1 VGHWPR
7 SWRDDVD
14 AGEQAAM
21 RSVAIL
27 LAAGESR
34 RMGSPKALVDWR
46 GRPLIAHQLDALHR
60 SRIHECIVVL
70 ANEAPRLLP
79 MVERLFRPGWRA
91 RAVHNPRPEEGR
103 SASIRVGLG
112 ALLGPPD
119 MLLVASVDQPLET
132 GLVDALL
139 AAGAGEWGRA
149 GAAPGLPRCDA
160 PRPILVPVFRGR
172 RGHPPLFH
180 GSLLPELLGVDE
192 SSEGLRA
199 VVRRRP
205 ERVLEVPW
213 ASPDILLNLN
223 TPGEAARSGA
233 AALRL

>member
-1 VGHWPR
+1 MWETGRVRGGG
-7 SWRDDVD
+7 DVD
-14 AGEQAAM
+14 PDGQAAM

-60 SRIHECIVVL
+60 SRIDECIVVL
-70 ANEAPRLLP
+70 GNEAPRLLP
-79 MVERLFRPGWRA
+79 MVAPRFRPGWRA
-91 RAVHNPRPEEGR
+91 RAVRNPRPEEGR

-119 MLLVASVDQPLET
+119 AILVAAVDQPLET

-139 AAGAGEWGRA
+139 AAAAGEWG
-149 GAAPGLPRCDA
+149 GTAPGLPRADA
-160 PRPILVPVFRGR
+160 PRLILVPVFEGR

-180 GSLLPELLGVDE
+180 GSLLPELLGVGED
-192 SSEGLRA
+192 SEGLRA

-205 ERVLEVPW
+205 ERVLEIPW
-213 ASPDILLNLN
+213 TSPVILLNLN
-223 TPGEAARSGA
+223 TPAEAARSGA
-233 AALRL
+233 TAPRL